1 MANSKDVV
9 VTGVSTGIGWGT
21 TKVLV
26 SKGFRDQQV
35 RDRTAALRLSKRV
48 WLCRAAI
55 HHAVTQRLA
64 HRRIAAPAAAG
75 RDAAEDQRRAVH
87 RATLGAVAGR
97 RQHRVQLAGFD
108 RAPGARPFLAHARLV
123 GREPHA
129 PRRRAR
135 VRQRS
140 SKGFAGGR
148 KTLTLTRTPKR
159 ISVRAVTRN
168 EVTPDAGRLPGD

>member
-1 MANSKDVV
+1 MLRQPIDQSPWWGMADAS
-9 VTGVSTGIGWGT
+9 
-21 TKVLV
+21 
-26 SKGFRDQQV
+26 
-35 RDRTAALRLSKRV
+35 AAWRF
-48 WLCRAAI
+48 
-55 HHAVTQRLA
+55 
-64 HRRIAAPAAAG
+64 
-75 RDAAEDQRRAVH
+75 
-87 RATLGAVAGR
+87 
-97 RQHRVQLAGFD
+97 AGFD

>member
-9 VTGVSTGIGWGT
+9 VTGVSTGIGLGT

-108 RAPGARPFLAHARLV
+108 RAPGARL
-123 GREPHA
+123 
-129 PRRRAR
+129 
-135 VRQRS
+135 
-140 SKGFAGGR
+140 GGR
-148 KTLTLTRTPKR
+148 KTLALTRTPKR
-159 ISVRAVTRN
+159 ESR
-168 EVTPDAGRLPGD
+168 

>member
-87 RATLGAVAGR
+87 RATLGAVAGHASTACSSPGSIG
-97 RQHRVQLAGFD
+97 RQARGHSSLTRAWSGASHTRLA
-108 RAPGARPFLAHARLV
+108 AALAYTK
-123 GREPHA
+123 
-129 PRRRAR
+129 
-135 VRQRS
+135 RS
-140 SKGFAGGR
+140 SKGFAGG
-148 KTLTLTRTPKR
+148 P
-159 ISVRAVTRN
+159 
-168 EVTPDAGRLPGD
+168 